1 MALFPLYGVFVGDFV
16 PHLVGVDTEDTMNQV
31 AEKIAVHSVGRRVAR
46 PAGIPKYRIQIA
58 DKTVANDQPLSKVL
72 ADTGL
77 KPLEW
82 VTVDWKK

>member
-1 MALFPLYGVFVGDFV
+1 MALFPIYGVFIGDFV
-16 PHLVGVDTEDTMNQV
+16 PHLVAVDTEDTMNQV
-31 AEKIAVHSVGRRVAR
+31 AEQIAMHSVGRRVPRA
-46 PAGIPKYRIQIA
+46 PDSTAYSIRIGERV
-58 DKTVANDQPLSKVL
+58 VANDQPLSQVL